1 MKPLSPAIVM
11 RPRGRECDRGRES
24 TYIIRGGPEG
34 RERLRLVARVM
45 APSTTD
51 LLDRVGVAQDADC
64 LDVGCGGGDVTLELA
79 RRAHAG
85 HVVGIDLDE
94 AKLEIARA
102 EAREAGAD
110 NIDYRCLD
118 LRNPDLESAYD
129 VVHARFVLSH
139 LVDPQAAVDGLVRVL
154 RPGGALVVVDIEKA
168 ATLCEPPHR
177 SFERYIELYT
187 LAARARGVDPDIG
200 PRLPA
205 ILANAGLRPVQVNVV
220 QPVGRQPKGYEGDVK
235 LTAPVTLE
243 SIADAILALNAAER
257 SELDSLVDDL
267 YRLAGDDETLIG
279 TPRMVQAWGNRPVE
293 VT

>member
-1 MKPLSPAIVM
+1 VT
-11 RPRGRECDRGRES
+11 RES
-24 TYIIRGGPEG
+24 TYIIRGGLEG

-45 APSTTD
+45 APSTTE
-51 LLDRVGVAQDADC
+51 LLDRVGIAQDADC

-85 HVVGIDLDE
+85 RVVGIDLDE
-94 AKLEIARA
+94 AKLEIATT
-102 EAREAGAD
+102 EARAAGAV
-110 NIDYRCLD
+110 NIDYHCQDLRSLD
-118 LRNPDLESAYD
+118 LVSAYD

-139 LVDPQAAVDGLVRVL
+139 LADPQAAVDGLARVL

-187 LAARARGVDPDIG
+187 LAARARGVDPNIG
-200 PRLPA
+200 RRLPG
-205 ILANAGLRPVQVNVV
+205 ILAAAGCRPVRVNVV

-243 SIADAILALNAAER
+243 SIADAILALDVAER
-257 SELDSLVDDL
+257 GELDSLVDDL
-267 YRLAGDDETLIG
+267 YRLAADDETLIG
-279 TPRMVQAWGNRPVE
+279 TPRMVQAWGFRPVE
-293 VT
+293 VTPVNPP

>member
-1 MKPLSPAIVM
+1 MSDAEGEDV
-11 RPRGRECDRGRES
+11 PRF
-24 TYIIRGGPEG
+24 
-34 RERLRLVARVM
+34 
-45 APSTTD
+45 
-51 LLDRVGVAQDADC
+51 
-64 LDVGCGGGDVTLELA
+64 LA

-85 HVVGIDLDE
+85 RVVGIDLDE

-110 NIDYRCLD
+110 NIDYRCQD
-118 LRNPDLESAYD
+118 LRNPDLGSEYD

-139 LVDPQAAVDGLVRVL
+139 LVDPQAAVEVLIRVL
-154 RPGGALVVVDIEKA
+154 RPGGALVVVDIEKS

-177 SFERYIELYT
+177 SFERYMELYT

-205 ILANAGLRPVQVNVV
+205 ILADAGCRPVRVNLV

-243 SIADAILALNAAER
+243 SIADAILAQDVVER
-257 SELDSLVDDL
+257 RELDSLVDDL
-267 YRLAGDDETLIG
+267 YRLAADDETLIG
-279 TPRMVQAWGNRPVE
+279 TPRMVQAWAIGRSSSRSSGSLGAQMPTPSPTGWRSRAAHAPENEARTGVCAHPGRSAACPSVQE
-293 VT
+293 CSPRSRSRIEGCRCP

>member
-1 MKPLSPAIVM
+1 MIVA
-11 RPRGRECDRGRES
+11 RES

-45 APSTTD
+45 APSTTE
-51 LLDRVGVAQDADC
+51 LLDRVGVAPDADC

-85 HVVGIDLDE
+85 RVVGIDLDE
-94 AKLEIARA
+94 AKLAIART

-110 NIDYRCLD
+110 NIEYRCHD
-118 LRNPDLESAYD
+118 LRSPDLGSSEYD

-139 LVDPQAAVDGLVRVL
+139 LVDPQAAVDSLVRVL

-168 ATLCEPPHR
+168 ATLCEPQHP

-205 ILANAGLRPVQVNVV
+205 ILAKAGCRPVRVNIV
-220 QPVGRQPKGYEGDVK
+220 QPVGRRPMGYDGDVK

-243 SIADAILALNAAER
+243 SIADAILALDIAKR

-267 YRLAGDDETLIG
+267 YGLAADDETLIS
-279 TPRMVQAWGNRPVE
+279 TPRMMQAWGYRAVE
-293 VT
+293 AA

>member
-1 MKPLSPAIVM
+1 VTVA
-11 RPRGRECDRGRES
+11 RES
-24 TYIIRGGPEG
+24 TYIIRGGLQG

-45 APSTTD
+45 APSTTE
-51 LLDRVGVAQDADC
+51 LLDRVGIAQDADC

-79 RRAHAG
+79 RRARAG
-85 HVVGIDLDE
+85 RVVGIDLDE

-110 NIDYRCLD
+110 NIDYRCQDLRDLD
-118 LRNPDLESAYD
+118 LGSAYD

-139 LVDPQAAVDGLVRVL
+139 LVDPQAAVNGLVRVL
-154 RPGGALVVVDIEKA
+154 RPGGALIVVDIEKA

-187 LAARARGVDPDIG
+187 LTARARGVDPDIG
-200 PRLPA
+200 RRLPGL
-205 ILANAGLRPVQVNVV
+205 LAAASCRPVRVNVV

-243 SIADAILALNAAER
+243 SIADAILALDVAER

-267 YRLAGDDETLIG
+267 YRLAADDETLIS
-279 TPRMVQAWGNRPVE
+279 TPRMVQAWGYRSVE

>member
-1 MKPLSPAIVM
+1 MKHNVIVA
-11 RPRGRECDRGRES
+11 RES

-45 APSTTD
+45 APSTSE
-51 LLDRVGVAQDADC
+51 LLDRVGVAHDADC

-85 HVVGIDLDE
+85 RVVGIDLDE

-110 NIDYRCLD
+110 NIDYRCQD
-118 LRNPDLESAYD
+118 LRNPDLGTAFD

-154 RPGGALVVVDIEKA
+154 RPGGALVVVDIEKT
-168 ATLCEPPHR
+168 ATLCEPPHH

-205 ILANAGLRPVQVNVV
+205 ILADAGCRPVRVNVV

-243 SIADAILALNAAER
+243 SIADAILALDIAER

-267 YRLAGDDETLIG
+267 YRLAADDETLIG
-279 TPRMVQAWGNRPVE
+279 TPRMMQAWGYRPVE

>member
-1 MKPLSPAIVM
+1 MAP
-11 RPRGRECDRGRES
+11 ES

-45 APSTTD
+45 APSTSE

-85 HVVGIDLDE
+85 RVVGVDLDE
-94 AKLEIARA
+94 AKLEIASA

-110 NIDYRCLD
+110 NIVYRHQD
-118 LRNPDLESAYD
+118 LRDPDLGSAYD

-139 LVDPQAAVDGLVRVL
+139 LVDPQAAVEGLVRVL
-154 RPGGALVVVDIEKA
+154 RPGGVLVVVDIEKA

-205 ILANAGLRPVQVNVV
+205 ILADAGCRPVRVNVV

-235 LTAPVTLE
+235 LTAPITLE
-243 SIADAILALNAAER
+243 SIADAILALDVAER
-257 SELDSLVDDL
+257 SELESLVDDL
-267 YRLAGDDETLIG
+267 YRLAADNETLIS

-293 VT
+293 DT

>member
-1 MKPLSPAIVM
+1 VIVA
-11 RPRGRECDRGRES
+11 RES

-34 RERLRLVARVM
+34 RERLRLVTRVM
-45 APSTTD
+45 APSTTE
-51 LLDRVGVAQDADC
+51 LLDRVGVAHTADC
-64 LDVGCGGGDVTLELA
+64 LDVGCGGGDVTLELT

-85 HVVGIDLDE
+85 RVVGLDLDE
-94 AKLEIARA
+94 AKLEIARG
-102 EAREAGAD
+102 EARTAGVD
-110 NIDYRCLD
+110 NIDYRCQD
-118 LRNPDLESAYD
+118 LRNLDPEPAYD

-139 LVDPQAAVDGLVRVL
+139 LADPQATVDGLVRVL
-154 RPGGALVVVDIEKA
+154 RPGGALVVVAIEKA
-168 ATLCEPPHR
+168 ATLCEPPHH

-200 PRLPA
+200 PQLPA
-205 ILANAGLRPVQVNVV
+205 LLAAAGCRPVRVNVV

-243 SIADAILALNAAER
+243 SIADAILALDVAER

-267 YRLAGDDETLIG
+267 YRLAADDETLIS
-279 TPRMVQAWGNRPVE
+279 TPRMVQAWGYRPVE

>member
-1 MKPLSPAIVM
+1 MA
-11 RPRGRECDRGRES
+11 RES

-45 APSTTD
+45 APSTTE

-85 HVVGIDLDE
+85 RVVGIDLDE

-110 NIDYRCLD
+110 NIDYRCQD
-118 LRNPDLESAYD
+118 LRNPDLGSEYD

-139 LVDPQAAVDGLVRVL
+139 LVDPQAAVEGSSGCSAREARSSSWISKS
-154 RPGGALVVVDIEKA
+154 RP
-168 ATLCEPPHR
+168 R
-177 SFERYIELYT
+177 SASRHT
-187 LAARARGVDPDIG
+187 VPSSDTWSSTRAAARARGVDPDIG

-205 ILANAGLRPVQVNVV
+205 ILADAGCRPVRVNLV

-243 SIADAILALNAAER
+243 SIADAILAQDVVER
-257 SELDSLVDDL
+257 RELDSLVDDL
-267 YRLAGDDETLIG
+267 YRPAADDETLIG
-279 TPRMVQAWGNRPVE
+279 TPRMVQAWAIGRSSSRSSGSLGAQMP
-293 VT
+293 TPSPTG